1 MPMRSEILGGLSCKT
16 VSRLSPDTSPRFFVV
31 LCHGFGAPGTDLV
44 PIGDE
49 LLDLLPSEHI
59 AVEVVF
65 PAAPLS
71 LDDEGLHGGRAWW
84 PIDMNELLTAVAMGN
99 RRILRDQ
106 RPAGMDQA
114 RDLLLS
120 LLNELRARHQLPHDR
135 FVIGG
140 FSQGAMLAVDAAL
153 HWSQPPGGL
162 CLWSGTLISEA
173 TWRTKGASLQGMP
186 VVQSHGR
193 QDPILPFSAALSL
206 RDFLTE
212 FGANVEFLEF
222 NGPHTIPMEGLQ
234 RLANLVARL
243 TAE

>member
-1 MPMRSEILGGLSCKT
+1 MPMRSEILGGLSCRI
-16 VSRLSPDTSPRFFVV
+16 VSRPPDDIAPRLIVV

-49 LLDLLPSEHI
+49 LLDLLPSDQC

-71 LDDEGLHGGRAWW
+71 LDDEGIYGGRAWW

-106 RPAGMDQA
+106 RPDGMDHA
-114 RDLLLS
+114 RNVLLS
-120 LLNELRARHQLPHDR
+120 LLDELRARHQLPHDR

-153 HWSQPPGGL
+153 HWARPPGGL
-162 CLWSGTLISEA
+162 CLWSGTLVSEA
-173 TWRTKGASLQGMP
+173 TWRTKAASLRGIP

-234 RLANLVARL
+234 HLANLVARL
-243 TAE
+243 TAD

>member
-1 MPMRSEILGGLSCKT
+1 MRSEILGGLSCKI
-16 VSRLSPDTSPRFFVV
+16 VSRRSHNISPRQIVV

-49 LLDLLPSEHI
+49 LLDLLPSDHGS
-59 AVEVVF
+59 VDVVF

-71 LDDEGLHGGRAWW
+71 LDDEGLSGGRAWW
-84 PIDMNELLTAVAMGN
+84 PIDMNELLSAVALGN
-99 RRILRDQ
+99 QRILRDR
-106 RPAGMDQA
+106 RPAGMDHA

-120 LLNELRARHQLPHDR
+120 LLEELRSRHQLPHDR

-153 HWSQPPGGL
+153 HWNRPPGGL

-173 TWRTKGASLQGMP
+173 TWRTKAATLRGIP
-186 VVQSHGR
+186 VIQSHGR
-193 QDPILPFSAALSL
+193 QDPILLFSAALSL

-222 NGPHTIPMEGLQ
+222 NGPHTIPLEGLRQ
-234 RLANLVARL
+234 LANLVARR
-243 TAE
+243 TAA